1 MNDDEII
8 KDMLKD
14 LEEMSID
21 DLIEALEGADDWGL
35 GELLGNPLQD
45 ESLLKRVEEAESSEN
60 STIVCKGDERFEGF
74 ENDLGWFKDAMDQSN
89 RREHFRQN
97 DE

>member
-21 DLIEALEGADDWGL
+21 DLVEALENVDDWGL
-35 GELLGNPLQD
+35 GELLGDPLQYK
-45 ESLLKRVEEAESSEN
+45 SLLKRVEEVENSEN
-60 STIVCKGDERFEGF
+60 STIVCTGDERFEGF
-74 ENDLGWFKDAMDQSN
+74 NNGHKA
-89 RREHFRQN
+89 
-97 DE
+97 